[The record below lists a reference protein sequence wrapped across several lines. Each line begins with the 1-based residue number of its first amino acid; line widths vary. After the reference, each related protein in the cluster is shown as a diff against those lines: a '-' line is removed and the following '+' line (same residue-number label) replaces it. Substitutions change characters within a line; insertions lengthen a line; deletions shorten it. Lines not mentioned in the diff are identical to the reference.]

1 MSPMKKSHP
10 LEEPHK
16 KAMLARTKLLR
27 ESAGMSQE
35 KMAEALD
42 VPLDRYRKYE
52 IRTLLPHYL
61 IEPFA
66 KITGYS
72 IAFVV
77 TGRGCKEDSVIP
89 YKGVERRHTS

>member
-1 MSPMKKSHP
+1 MSNMKKTHP
-10 LEEPHK
+10 LEAPHK

-27 ESAGMSQE
+27 ESVGLSQE
-35 KMAEALD
+35 KMAVALD

-52 IRTLLPHYL
+52 SRTLLPHYL

-66 KITGYS
+66 KATGYS

-77 TGRGCKEDSVIP
+77 TGHGCKEDSVVP
-89 YKGVERRHTS
+89 